1 MQLQLTHSRT
11 IHMAPRTATDKHT
24 RAPVFK
30 SYTKN
35 SPQTQPSPTHIDT
48 SRATVKRFKTGDAM
62 SKYGNNDK
70 ACADEYKHDDVSQ
83 WTTSERQLNIHEA

>member
-1 MQLQLTHSRT
+1 MHIIQYQLQLTISRT
-11 IHMAPRTATDKHT
+11 VKLAPRTATDKRP
-24 RAPVFK
+24 RALVFK
-30 SYTKN
+30 SYTEN
-35 SPQTQPSPTHIDT
+35 SPQTQPLPTRIDT

-83 WTTSERQLNIHEA
+83 

>member
-1 MQLQLTHSRT
+1 
-11 IHMAPRTATDKHT
+11 MAPRTATDKHT

-35 SPQTQPSPTHIDT
+35 SPQTQPSPTRTNT

-62 SKYGNNDK
+62 PKYGNNDK

-83 WTTSERQLNIHEA
+83 

>member
-1 MQLQLTHSRT
+1 
-11 IHMAPRTATDKHT
+11 MAPRAATDKHT
-24 RAPVFK
+24 RASVFK

-35 SPQTQPSPTHIDT
+35 SPQTQPSPTRTNT

-62 SKYGNNDK
+62 PKYGNNDK

-83 WTTSERQLNIHEA
+83 

>member
-1 MQLQLTHSRT
+1 
-11 IHMAPRTATDKHT
+11 MAPRTATDKRT

-30 SYTKN
+30 SDTKN
-35 SPQTQPSPTHIDT
+35 SPQTQPSPTRTNT

-83 WTTSERQLNIHEA
+83 